1 MYNLKYQGIHIVLA
15 GRGGC
20 GKSATANTLCGRN
33 YFKSKCSTFPV
44 TKCFERKIVLNAA
57 DHTQLVIVDSPALF
71 DIYNDEN
78 IVSKELAL
86 CLDLAY
92 SKIDILLVVV
102 PLNDRF
108 TSKDKELFEQIE
120 SVFGN
125 CIRKNIVV
133 CFSHEDELNKKN
145 VNMNSY
151 LESSP
156 TVLVDLIKRYDNR
169 YLTID
174 NTQNSDQQRQNMIG
188 IFMKLIREFEYCSYT
203 MKDLI
208 KWKQQLQ
215 KKNFIM
221 DKQFEDDERSIER
234 KYEPIID
241 DLKKE
246 EKKQRTTA
254 IKEQNNSQNRNLM
267 VINIKVCN

>member
-1 MYNLKYQGIHIVLA
+1 MAACDGIHIVLA

-20 GKSATANTLCGRN
+20 GKSATANTLCGGN

-57 DHTQLVIVDSPALF
+57 DHTQLIIVDSPALF
-71 DIYNDEN
+71 DIYDDEN

-102 PLNDRF
+102 PLNERF
-108 TSKDKELFEQIE
+108 TSKDKEVFDQIE
-120 SVFGN
+120 SVLGN

-133 CFSHEDELNKKN
+133 CFSYEDELNKLNKEN
-145 VNMNSY
+145 FNMNSY

-188 IFMKLIREFEYCSYT
+188 IFMKLMREFEYCSYT
-203 MKDLI
+203 MKNMI
-208 KWKQQLQ
+208 EWKEQLQ
-215 KKNFIM
+215 KRK
-221 DKQFEDDERSIER
+221 KKFEDDERSIDK

-241 DLKKE
+241 YLKKE
-246 EKKQRTTA
+246 EKKQRKTA
-254 IKEQNNSQNRNLM
+254 IQEKKQFPNSKFDGYKYKGM
-267 VINIKVCN
+267 